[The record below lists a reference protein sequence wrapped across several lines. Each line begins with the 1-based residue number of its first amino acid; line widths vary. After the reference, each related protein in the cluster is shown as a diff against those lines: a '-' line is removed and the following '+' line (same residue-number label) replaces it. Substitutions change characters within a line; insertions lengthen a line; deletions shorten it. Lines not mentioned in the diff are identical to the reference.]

1 MPFSRDS
8 SNYLNHNKKLIASS
22 LPSAR
27 FLQVQSPNKQTAF
40 KVNRDSLQ
48 EWGNVNTQTGSNDP
62 SASYSVQSLTPCD
75 SKQMTNYPSFALNS
89 CLLSPP
95 QPHCPPLTFP
105 NTVLLHWTS
114 MNNTMINPTTVSLR
128 GPYKDFYSTV
138 VVLLLIPAQMPRN
151 FVFFMLFFGIGNGK
165 PLQYFCLENSMDG
178 EAWQATG
185 HEVPKSR
192 TRLSMHISYFFYF
205 PSRCC
210 EFGLSLSWFVQSKN
224 NNPNHC
230 VMQTR
235 GDLCLQT
242 KREHIT
248 TGISY

>member
-75 SKQMTNYPSFALNS
+75 SKQMTNYPSIALNS

-114 MNNTMINPTTVSLR
+114 MNQSNHDQSNHCVPSWSLQRFLFNCGSPSPNTCPDA
-128 GPYKDFYSTV
+128 KE
-138 VVLLLIPAQMPRN
+138 
-151 FVFFMLFFGIGNGK
+151 
-165 PLQYFCLENSMDG
+165 FCLFHAILWNRK
-178 EAWQATG
+178 WQATSVFLPG
-185 HEVPKSR
+185 KFHGWRSLAGYRPWGPKEPD
-192 TRLSMHISYFFYF
+192 TTEHAHILFFL
-205 PSRCC
+205 P
-210 EFGLSLSWFVQSKN
+210 
-224 NNPNHC
+224 P
-230 VMQTR
+230 
-235 GDLCLQT
+235 LQMLWI
-242 KREHIT
+242 RFIT
-248 TGISY
+248 FMVCPKQK